1 MLPFNFNSILASIG
15 PFEIRYYGLV
25 YVFGFLLVYFLLW
38 HAIKKKKLN
47 LTNEELDTF
56 ILYLMLGVI
65 IGSRGFEVLFWEPAY
80 YFTHPLD
87 IFAVW
92 KGGMAFHGGLIGAIL
107 ATWLFCRRDSVMKK
121 KVTIAI
127 MSDLLVIPA
136 AFALALGRIANFING
151 ELVGTI
157 TNISWCFNFPGYE
170 GCRHPSQLYGALK
183 RFIIVGILIS
193 INLVKKTYKPGF
205 LFWWFIGLMG
215 IGRFIL
221 DFYREDVRYF
231 GLSLGQYL
239 GLGMLLLS
247 VFVFIIWYKDEFL
260 IIITNHHN
268 KI

>member
-1 MLPFNFNSILASIG
+1 MLPFNFNPILATIG

-38 HAIKKKKLN
+38 HAIKKGKINLN
-47 LTNEELDTF
+47 TEELGTF

-65 IGSRGFEVLFWEPAY
+65 IGSRAFEVLFWEPAY
-80 YFTHPLD
+80 YFAHPLD

-92 KGGMAFHGGLIGAIL
+92 KGGMAFHGGLIGAVL
-107 ATWLFCRRDSVMKK
+107 ATWLFCRKESIKSK
-121 KVTIAI
+121 ITLAELA
-127 MSDLLVIPA
+127 DLLVIPA
-136 AFALALGRIANFING
+136 AFALALGRIANFVNG

-157 TNISWCFNFPGYE
+157 TNVPWCFNFPNYD

-221 DFYREDVRYF
+221 DFYREDVRYL

-239 GLGMLLLS
+239 GVGMLLLTII
-247 VFVFIIWYKDEFL
+247 VFIIYYKKEFFSS
-260 IIITNHHN
+260 
-268 KI
+268 KPR